1 VQRPADRIWT
11 HRSDT
16 APESRRVA
24 QPPVED
30 EHRAREPSGEQ
41 LVILHAAIRMAS
53 AQRNERGS
61 GEEREDHGDG
71 NGHGS
76 VIGECLLPL

>member
-1 VQRPADRIWT
+1 M
-11 HRSDT
+11 
-16 APESRRVA
+16 A

-30 EHRAREPSGEQ
+30 EHRAREPSREQ
-41 LVILHAAIRMAS
+41 LVILRSAIRMAS
-53 AQRNERGS
+53 AQRDDHGS